1 MRWAFLGIGRVTHRM
16 VQAVRAAGHE
26 VRVGAGRDPDKLA
39 QWLSQFSVPN
49 GTTNFQEAIE
59 RSDIDA
65 VYIAVPP
72 ALHLDLT
79 QSALKLGKRVLC
91 EKALTQFPSEASEL
105 LETAKHT
112 GTVVVDATAFPHH
125 PRSLRMR
132 EIIDSGELGE
142 LCRITVACSVG
153 NILDRKDHRSDA
165 HVGGG
170 CLLDLGWYCVYSTA
184 WLTGFE
190 ADTMHSEGTRIS
202 HAPESAWYQVQTMA
216 RLKQTNLAA
225 LQSRNCTPHRSLLAS
240 WDCGYEANGRKW
252 IEISGTKASL
262 ICDDF
267 LRPWDIDKP
276 RFWVHGHDGKAR
288 AELVGEGVFQEVNL
302 VQHVAHVDL
311 QQSLKDLEIA
321 VMVQKTLGR
330 IEADLQATQHPFV

>member
-1 MRWAFLGIGRVTHRM
+1 MRWAFLGLGRVTHRM

-26 VRVGAGRDPDKLA
+26 IRVGAGRNPDKLA
-39 QWLSQFSVPN
+39 QWLSQFSVPY

-59 RSDIDA
+59 RSDVDA

-79 QSALKLGKRVLC
+79 QTALRLGKRVLC
-91 EKALTQFPSEASEL
+91 EKALTQFPSEANEL
-105 LETAKHT
+105 LETAKRT
-112 GTVVVDATAFPHH
+112 GTVAVDATAFPHH

-132 EIIDSGELGE
+132 EVIECGELGE
-142 LCRITVACSVG
+142 ICRITVACSVG
-153 NILDRKDHRSDA
+153 NILDRKDHRGDA
-165 HVGGG
+165 SVGGG

-190 ADTMHSEGTRIS
+190 ADTMHSEGTRVS
-202 HAPESAWYQVQTMA
+202 QSPESAWYQVQTMA
-216 RLKQTNLAA
+216 RLKQSNLEA
-225 LQSRNCTPHRSLLAS
+225 LQGRNCSPHRSLLAS

-302 VQHVAHVDL
+302 VQHVADVDL

-321 VMVQKTLGR
+321 VMVQNTLGR
-330 IEADLQATQHPFV
+330 IEADLQPNQPPR